1 MSRLKNIL
9 FFSLCSLSAYLISL
23 SPAATYSPQIIAL
36 FSIIF
41 IVLSLR
47 KKQLSIHLISFIIT
61 LIVLETG
68 SLSSPV
74 FFFIYFLL
82 FVIAFQSPPSV
93 TLGYSIAL
101 ILILSGSLN
110 SPTSLIPLLSL
121 LFITPLAGFVSS
133 QYLETKH
140 LSDQVE
146 NEETEVLLWYT
157 LKFKKFINQTLT
169 STDFLLQNRH
179 LTSVQKAEIYK
190 IKNHIKSV
198 MESSRELT
206 QEIENQSY
214 DKK

>member
-1 MSRLKNIL
+1 MFRLKNIL

-23 SPAATYSPQIIAL
+23 SPLAVFSPQIIAL

-68 SLSSPV
+68 SLNSPV

-82 FVIAFQSPPSV
+82 FVIAFQSPPTV
-93 TLGYSIAL
+93 TLGYSVAL

-140 LSDQVE
+140 LSDQIITD
-146 NEETEVLLWYT
+146 ETEVLRWYS

-169 STDFLLQNRH
+169 STDFLLQNH
-179 LTSVQKAEIYK
+179 QLNSVQKAEIYK
-190 IKNHIKSV
+190 IRNHIKNV
-198 MESSRELT
+198 VDSSRELT
-206 QEIENQSY
+206 QELEDQSY
-214 DKK
+214 EKK